1 MAGGERSTLGASV
14 GLTVIAAAE
23 VVDALS
29 GDVAPSLTFAQ

>member
-1 MAGGERSTLGASV
+1 MAGGDRTTLGARA